1 MIDRFMASVEL
12 PPKFVIPGG
21 NQLSAQLDLARAILR
36 RAERRAVALD
46 GGEDVL
52 SEDLLRF
59 LNRASDAAYA
69 MARATDVAE
78 PELFAGREREQ
89 PKA

>member
-1 MIDRFMASVEL
+1 M
-12 PPKFVIPGG
+12 IPGG
-21 NQLSAQLDLARAILR
+21 SPVSAALDLGRAILR

-46 GGEDVL
+46 AGEGAV
-52 SEDLLRF
+52 SAELLRF

-69 MARATDVAE
+69 MARAADVDD
-78 PELFAGREREQ
+78 PHLFAGREREQ